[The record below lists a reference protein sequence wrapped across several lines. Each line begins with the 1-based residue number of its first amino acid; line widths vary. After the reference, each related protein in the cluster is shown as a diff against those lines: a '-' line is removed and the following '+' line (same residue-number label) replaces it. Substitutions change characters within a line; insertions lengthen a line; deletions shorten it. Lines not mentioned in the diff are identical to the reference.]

1 MLTEQVDYTT
11 KIIKKMEASGK
22 YSENGTNGIAEKRS
36 AASSSPKRSASV
48 FMKYVRPCFAEFF
61 VVLIFVFVGVCSVAN
76 VPSFIP
82 LVHGLAIMVL
92 AFLAG
97 GIRYAYVV

>member
-1 MLTEQVDYTT
+1 
-11 KIIKKMEASGK
+11 MEPSEKYAEKNGK
-22 YSENGTNGIAEKRS
+22 NGMNGTVGKRS
-36 AASSSPKRSASV
+36 AVNSSSIRSSL
-48 FMKYVRPCFAEFF
+48 FMKYVRPCFAEFL

-76 VPSFIP
+76 VQSFIP

-97 GIRYAYVV
+97 GIRYIYLI

>member
-1 MLTEQVDYTT
+1 
-11 KIIKKMEASGK
+11 MEGSDKNLK
-22 YSENGTNGIAEKRS
+22 YAAENGTKVVNGRKS
-36 AASSSPKRSASV
+36 AAPKQSSV

-61 VVLIFVFVGVCSVAN
+61 VVVIFVFVGVCCVAN

-82 LVHGLAIMVL
+82 LVHGLSIMVL

-97 GIRYAYVV
+97 GVR